1 LRKTERIKDTN
12 NYIKGEKYLILAEI
26 YKGNAHGIGSYFTC
40 IELSITEREKG
51 GEIYFC

>member
-26 YKGNAHGIGSYFTC
+26 YKGNAPWYW
-40 IELSITEREKG
+40 ELF
-51 GEIYFC
+51 YLH